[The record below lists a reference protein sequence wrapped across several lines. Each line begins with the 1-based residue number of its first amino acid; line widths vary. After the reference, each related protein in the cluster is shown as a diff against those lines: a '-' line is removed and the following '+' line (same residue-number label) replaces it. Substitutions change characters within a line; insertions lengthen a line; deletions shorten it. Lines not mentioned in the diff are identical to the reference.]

1 MCTGKISAWK
11 KIKKYI
17 LFFYMYVLAITCT
30 SLSIVVCMH
39 VRFDVQ

>member
-1 MCTGKISAWK
+1 MCTGKISVWK

-17 LFFYMYVLAITCT
+17 LIIYMYVLAITCT

>member
-1 MCTGKISAWK
+1 MCTGKISVWK

-17 LFFYMYVLAITCT
+17 LFFYMYVLAITGT